1 MTEFSHTNAAERVR
15 EDMASAITA
24 LDFLATSIGQLAALH
39 EADEEEAIITE
50 GRVIAV
56 KRQMIA
62 AVTGLLEAE
71 PEKAMAYDFFC
82 DTFSESFVPFYT
94 YKKYESA
101 LAECDE
107 EAKDEL
113 TRLNDEFERT
123 DAYER
128 QIEIFSHLNQL
139 RTK

>member
-1 MTEFSHTNAAERVR
+1 MINTEQLLALWDCAK
-15 EDMASAITA
+15 ASANTDA
-24 LDFLATSIGQLAALH
+24 ACFFSRYLSI
-39 EADEEEAIITE
+39 
-50 GRVIAV
+50 
-56 KRQMIA
+56 
-62 AVTGLLEAE
+62 AE
-71 PEKAMAYDFFC
+71 PECVMLFDFFR
-82 DTFSESFVPFYT
+82 DTFSDDFVPFYA

-113 TRLNDEFERT
+113 TRLNNEFMRT

-128 QIEIFSHLNQL
+128 QIEIFNHLNQL

>member
-1 MTEFSHTNAAERVR
+1 MINTEQLLALRDCAK
-15 EDMASAITA
+15 ASANT
-24 LDFLATSIGQLAALH
+24 DAACRFSRYLS
-39 EADEEEAIITE
+39 
-50 GRVIAV
+50 V
-56 KRQMIA
+56 
-62 AVTGLLEAE
+62 AE
-71 PEKAMAYDFFC
+71 PRSVMLFDFFR
-82 DTFSESFVPFYT
+82 DTFSDDFVPFYA

-113 TRLNDEFERT
+113 TRLNNEFMRT

-128 QIEIFSHLNQL
+128 QVEYYNRKHQV

>member
-1 MTEFSHTNAAERVR
+1 MITLEQLLALRDCAKSTANTDAACAVMRY
-15 EDMASAITA
+15 
-24 LDFLATSIGQLAALH
+24 LSI
-39 EADEEEAIITE
+39 
-50 GRVIAV
+50 
-56 KRQMIA
+56 
-62 AVTGLLEAE
+62 AE
-71 PEKAMAYDFFC
+71 LEKAIAFDFFC

-113 TRLNDEFERT
+113 TRLNDEFMRT

-128 QIEIFSHLNQL
+128 QVEYYNRKHQM

>member
-1 MTEFSHTNAAERVR
+1 MKTRKQLLALWSLAKSTANTDAAC
-15 EDMASAITA
+15 
-24 LDFLATSIGQLAALH
+24 
-39 EADEEEAIITE
+39 
-50 GRVIAV
+50 AV
-56 KRQMIA
+56 MRY
-62 AVTGLLEAE
+62 LLEAE
-71 PEKAMAYDFFC
+71 PEKAMAFDVFR
-82 DTFSESFVPFYT
+82 DTFSESLVPFYA

-113 TRLNDEFERT
+113 TRLNDEFMHT

-128 QIEIFSHLNQL
+128 QVEIFNHLYQL

>member
-1 MTEFSHTNAAERVR
+1 MEKITLEQLLALWDCAKASANTDAACRFSHYL
-15 EDMASAITA
+15 S
-24 LDFLATSIGQLAALH
+24 G
-39 EADEEEAIITE
+39 
-50 GRVIAV
+50 
-56 KRQMIA
+56 
-62 AVTGLLEAE
+62 AE
-71 PEKAMAYDFFC
+71 PRSGMRFDFFC
-82 DTFSESFVPFYT
+82 DTFSDDFVPFYA

-101 LAECDE
+101 LAECNE

-128 QIEIFSHLNQL
+128 QIEIFNHLNQL

>member
-1 MTEFSHTNAAERVR
+1 MITLEQLLALWDCAKASANTDAACRFSHYLSV
-15 EDMASAITA
+15 
-24 LDFLATSIGQLAALH
+24 
-39 EADEEEAIITE
+39 
-50 GRVIAV
+50 
-56 KRQMIA
+56 
-62 AVTGLLEAE
+62 AE
-71 PEKAMAYDFFC
+71 PRSVMLFDFFR
-82 DTFSESFVPFYT
+82 DTFSDDFVPFYA

-113 TRLNDEFERT
+113 ARLNDEFMRT

-128 QIEIFSHLNQL
+128 QAGYYNRKHQM

>member
-1 MTEFSHTNAAERVR
+1 MVTLEQLLALWSLAKSTANTDAAC
-15 EDMASAITA
+15 
-24 LDFLATSIGQLAALH
+24 
-39 EADEEEAIITE
+39 
-50 GRVIAV
+50 AV
-56 KRQMIA
+56 MCY
-62 AVTGLLEAE
+62 LLEAE
-71 PEKAMAYDFFC
+71 PEKAMAFDFFR
-82 DTFSESFVPFYT
+82 DTFSDGFVPFYA

-113 TRLNDEFERT
+113 ARLNDEFMRT

-128 QIEIFSHLNQL
+128 QVEIFNRLNQL

>member
-1 MTEFSHTNAAERVR
+1 MINTEQLLALRDCAKSTANTDAACRFSHYLSV
-15 EDMASAITA
+15 
-24 LDFLATSIGQLAALH
+24 
-39 EADEEEAIITE
+39 
-50 GRVIAV
+50 
-56 KRQMIA
+56 
-62 AVTGLLEAE
+62 AE
-71 PEKAMAYDFFC
+71 PRSVMLFDFFC
-82 DTFSESFVPFYT
+82 DTFSDDFVPFYA

-113 TRLNDEFERT
+113 TRLNNEFMRT

-128 QIEIFSHLNQL
+128 QVEYYNRKHQM

>member
-1 MTEFSHTNAAERVR
+1 MITLEQLLALRSLAKSTANTDAACAVQCY
-15 EDMASAITA
+15 
-24 LDFLATSIGQLAALH
+24 LA
-39 EADEEEAIITE
+39 
-50 GRVIAV
+50 
-56 KRQMIA
+56 
-62 AVTGLLEAE
+62 EAE
-71 PEKAMAYDFFC
+71 LEKAVAFDFFC

-113 TRLNDEFERT
+113 TRLNNEFMRT

-128 QIEIFSHLNQL
+128 QVEIFNHLNQL